1 MYNNCLSWNSDYI
14 CSICFNIRDIVG
26 VGTDCASFDAAISN
40 TFPAHQILL
49 GAGKWGL
56 ENVANLDQLPD
67 SGYTVFN
74 MVFKLHDGSGAP
86 TRLYASFDTPLS
98 SRSSLC
104 LPQTLSVL
112 SMAIAAK
119 LTWFLTN

>member
-1 MYNNCLSWNSDYI
+1 MCLYY
-14 CSICFNIRDIVG
+14 RDIVG

-40 TFPAHQILL
+40 TFPAHRILL

-86 TRLYASFDTPLS
+86 TRLYASFDAPLPSIS
-98 SRSSLC
+98 SSC

-112 SMAIAAK
+112 IIAIAAK
-119 LTWFLTN
+119 LTWLLKN